1 MLFHIDVCDVEP
13 DVAEFRRGLSDFGED
28 DSGLVGVALVRQHAA
43 DAVRGPDVLW
53 VVTQNL
59 DKKR

>member
-28 DSGLVGVALVRQHAA
+28 DSGLVGVALVCQHAA

>member
-1 MLFHIDVCDVEP
+1 MCDVEP

-28 DSGLVGVALVRQHAA
+28 DSGLVGVALVCQHAP